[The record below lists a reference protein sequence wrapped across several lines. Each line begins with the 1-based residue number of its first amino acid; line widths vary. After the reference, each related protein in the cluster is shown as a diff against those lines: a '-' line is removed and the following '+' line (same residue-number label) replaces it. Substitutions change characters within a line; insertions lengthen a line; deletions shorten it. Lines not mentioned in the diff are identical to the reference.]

1 MDREICAILTV
12 IERQQEALYQFQ
24 TEQTSEQVISDKEEY
39 DDKKGQLI
47 RKT

>member
-1 MDREICAILTV
+1 MDRERCAILTV

-24 TEQTSEQVISDKEEY
+24 TEKTSEQVIRDKEEY
-39 DDKKGQLI
+39 DDKKGQFT